1 MKNYQNIRKIHAI
14 LENGTFILQYFKL
27 QKQPAQSETPQYHL
41 KQQQFGLW
49 NWKTSKDFEM
59 N

>member
-27 QKQPAQSETPQYHL
+27 QKQPTQSETPQYHL
-41 KQQQFGLW
+41 SSNSLVSGTEKH
-49 NWKTSKDFEM
+49 
-59 N
+59 